1 MVESTAYG
9 TAEAAAP
16 VYRFVW
22 VEDGEPAAGGQWL
35 ALPPHGLPDPVSL
48 NDVVLAWRSGRA
60 DADPLP
66 VHVEAV
72 FHVLEAAGDL
82 EDRLFPDVAR
92 RVERA
97 LRRAGAGE
105 PELEVDTAEGEQ
117 VRQAAEALE
126 KLGADLAELVEE
138 QLDGGSLTA
147 LPPDSTRAL
156 CEAIQ
161 AAWRLRRLID
171 PPGPLYL

>member
-1 MVESTAYG
+1 MEENTTSTKQGPAG
-9 TAEAAAP
+9 P

-22 VEDGEPAAGGQWL
+22 VEEHEPAAGGQWL
-35 ALPPHGLPDPVSL
+35 AYSPTGLPDPVSL
-48 NDVVLAWRSGRA
+48 NDVVLAWRGGLA
-60 DADPLP
+60 DENPLP

-72 FHVLEAAGDL
+72 FTVVNAAGAL
-82 EDRLFPDVAR
+82 EDELFPDVTR

-97 LRRAGAGE
+97 LTRAGAGVAE
-105 PELEVDTAEGEQ
+105 IEAGTPEGER

-126 KLGADLAELVEE
+126 KLAADLAELVEE
-138 QLDGGSLTA
+138 QLDGGSLAT
-147 LPPDSTRAL
+147 LPPDSTTAL
-156 CEAIQ
+156 CQSIQ